1 MQRGSAAAPVV
12 LTTAGCIAP
21 GPRSVPPT
29 KPPSDAD
36 DDDEPLVDPGRS
48 LGLRL
53 LAVLGAV
60 SFLMLGVS
68 SVVVPLLQ
76 PTEPPPRLDDRDR
89 VVG

>member
-1 MQRGSAAAPVV
+1 
-12 LTTAGCIAP
+12 
-21 GPRSVPPT
+21 VPPT
-29 KPPSDAD
+29 KPPTDAD
-36 DDDEPLVDPGRS
+36 DHDEPLVDPGRS

-76 PTEPPPRLDDRDR
+76 PTEPLPRLDDQDR
-89 VVG
+89 ADG